1 MVKAPVQAPAWA
13 LPVRLIHWSVAALV
27 LVNLFNETG
36 KLHRSLGYVAAGLV
50 VLRLVYG
57 LLSAAGSSASLR
69 PPSFSQMWAH
79 VRELMRGEATPHAG
93 HNPLGYW
100 MALALWAL
108 ILALG
113 GTGWMMGLDE
123 YWGEE
128 WLMALH
134 EQLAFVLQACIPLHL
149 AGVVLMSRL
158 QRVSLVRAM
167 IRPR

>member
-1 MVKAPVQAPAWA
+1 MTKQPLQAPAWE

-36 KLHRSLGYVAAGLV
+36 KLHRSLGYGAAGLV
-50 VLRLVYG
+50 VLRLLLG
-57 LLSAAGSSASLR
+57 LLRPAGSPASLR
-69 PPSFSQMWAH
+69 PPALTVVLAH
-79 VRELMRGEATPHAG
+79 IRELLRGEVTPHVG

-100 MALALWAL
+100 MALCMWGL

-113 GTGWMMGLDE
+113 VTGWMTRLDE

-128 WLMALH
+128 WLMQLH

-149 AGVVLMSRL
+149 AGVALMSRL